1 MVDMYSRRIE
11 VGKSFWKDA
20 AVGGGIIGLVV
31 VLCNCLPAFEGVP
44 VLRGLLSI
52 VEIALFVYV
61 MYKMLRKRSNKYGD
75 AGFSFG
81 QAFTYVL
88 AMMLFTGFILGVVMF
103 LIVRNSPEM
112 FDVAFQSALE
122 GAGDSAEVE
131 GFETMLVN
139 MLNMPLVWIFVCIF
153 IMGCYGGFVGLFVSP
168 FVKRAPVLDKTE
180 NKDDE

>member
-31 VLCNCLPAFEGVP
+31 VVCNCLPAFEGVP

-75 AGFSFG
+75 LGFSFG
-81 QAFTYVL
+81 QAFSYVL
-88 AMMLFTGFILGVVMF
+88 AMMIFAGFVLGVVMF
-103 LIVRNSPEM
+103 LTVRSSPDM
-112 FDVAFQSALE
+112 LNAAFQSALE
-122 GAGDSAEVE
+122 GAGDVD
-131 GFETMLVN
+131 GVETMVRN
-139 MLNMPLVWIFVCIF
+139 MINSPLFWIFVSIF